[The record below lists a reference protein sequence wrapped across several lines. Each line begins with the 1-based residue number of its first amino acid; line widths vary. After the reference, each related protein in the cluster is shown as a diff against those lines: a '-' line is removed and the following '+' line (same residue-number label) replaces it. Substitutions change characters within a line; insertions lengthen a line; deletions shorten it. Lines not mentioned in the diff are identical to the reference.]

1 MKKELEKSKD
11 RTFLIPQ
18 NAIQSKILVFRG
30 KNVILDRDLALL
42 YEVKPIALRQ
52 QVKRNIER
60 FPDDF
65 MFQLTKK
72 EASFLVS
79 QNVIPSKQ
87 SLGGYLPYAF
97 TENGV
102 AMLSSV
108 LKSKKAINVNIQIM
122 RAFTKMREMLVNYQ
136 ELKQRIE
143 SMERKVDEKSKVNS
157 ILFEEVFKEI
167 EAVKRLLTPPEPLKK
182 DEIEYPPV
190 EVVNGPETKL
200 PHKGRNRWGT
210 MARKAS
216 YQDRG
221 VLGPA

>member
-1 MKKELEKSKD
+1 M
-11 RTFLIPQ
+11 PQ

-72 EASFLVS
+72 EAGFLVS

-167 EAVKRLLTPPEPLKK
+167 EAVKRLLSPPEPIQKEEIGFKGGGKK
-182 DEIEYPPV
+182 
-190 EVVNGPETKL
+190 
-200 PHKGRNRWGT
+200 
-210 MARKAS
+210 
-216 YQDRG
+216 
-221 VLGPA
+221 